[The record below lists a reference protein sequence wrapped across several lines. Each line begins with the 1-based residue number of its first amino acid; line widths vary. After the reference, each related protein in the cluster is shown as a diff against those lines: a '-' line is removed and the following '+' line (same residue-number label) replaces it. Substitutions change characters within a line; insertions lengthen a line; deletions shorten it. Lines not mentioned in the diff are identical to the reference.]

1 MTPRSGAARGAARG
15 WTLSRR
21 HARLPAIS
29 PRWPRLAVRA
39 CGATRRGLSKDMGR
53 GSAGQGDPA
62 GALAGGSKPTI
73 AVFNSS
79 ADTVDLL
86 RTALEAEGFQ
96 TVVGHIPDVKKGELD
111 LVGFI
116 NHHAPAVV
124 VYDISPPYDAN
135 WRFLRLV
142 RSAEPL
148 QRREFVLTT
157 TNKPALDRLVGDTE
171 ALEIIGKPYDLRRVI
186 DAVRAALARVA

>member
-1 MTPRSGAARGAARG
+1 
-15 WTLSRR
+15 
-21 HARLPAIS
+21 
-29 PRWPRLAVRA
+29 
-39 CGATRRGLSKDMGR
+39 MGR
-53 GSAGQGDPA
+53 GSTGNSDPPPV
-62 GALAGGSKPTI
+62 LEGGRKPTV

-79 ADTVDLL
+79 QDTVELL

-111 LVGFI
+111 LVDFI
-116 NHHAPAVV
+116 KHHMPAVI

-135 WRFLRLV
+135 WRCLRLV

-148 QRREFVLTT
+148 QRREFVLAP
-157 TNKPALDRLVGDTE
+157 TNKPALEEVVGDTE

-186 DAVRAALARVA
+186 DAVRAALARLA